1 MNKYIPG
8 DLVLYRETP
17 VVVIA
22 ITVDEVTIV
31 DRKSFVTYK
40 LKYKDVTPIPL
51 TQNILYK
58 NTYDEKEN
66 KYWVY
71 SGLGYIQYCLSDSF
85 AVKCYTDSVK
95 EEFRYEGLKL
105 EYVHELQHLLD
116 IAHVDKEIIL

>member
-1 MNKYIPG
+1 MPG
-8 DLVLYRETP
+8 DLVLYGETP
-17 VVVIA
+17 VVVTA
-22 ITVDEVTIV
+22 TTVDEVTVV
-31 DRKSFVTYK
+31 DMKPSVTYK

-85 AVKCYTDSVK
+85 VVRCYTDGIK
-95 EEFRYEGLKL
+95 EEFRCEGLKL
-105 EYVHELQHLLD
+105 EYMHELQHLLD
-116 IAHVDKEIIL
+116 IAHVDKEMVL